1 MTFLNSVKL
10 FTNWKK
16 KIRFAVI
23 FWENP
28 LLFSNWNPG
37 ACYLDLLMTCVN
49 ILQYICVNSASVLVL
64 GIILNKISKH
74 HGGLVFMN
82 GMFLWWYPFLWQ
94 TQKRSPFS
102 LEKKRNLPVRFLIVF
117 VVCVCCLCNQS
128 RWQIDFPVCLP
139 AWAGLL
145 GFHWQA
151 WERFL
156 AMLKSLSS

>member
-1 MTFLNSVKL
+1 MTFLSGLCVEKFGKSTTSFSETWLKVGATCRKYLSLQSLHYDLPKFCKTIHKL
-10 FTNWKK
+10 KK

-49 ILQYICVNSASVLVL
+49 ILQYICINSAIVLVL

-82 GMFLWWYPFLWQ
+82 EMFLWWYPFLWQ
-94 TQKRSPFS
+94 TPKCLLLVLR
-102 LEKKRNLPVRFLIVF
+102 KKETY
-117 VVCVCCLCNQS
+117 LC
-128 RWQIDFPVCLP
+128 DF
-139 AWAGLL
+139 W
-145 GFHWQA
+145 
-151 WERFL
+151 
-156 AMLKSLSS
+156 